1 MCHVKN
7 HIEFNANDTHFTVV
21 IFNANYKNVKEI
33 VKEIVKKIE
42 KNPSITVIE
51 LAIKPNVSERVIRY
65 EIDKLR
71 NQVIIER
78 KGLMKSGRWKVVEIR
93 MNSNNN

>member
-1 MCHVKN
+1 MYHVKN

-21 IFNANYKNVKEI
+21 IFNANYKKGKENGKEKGKEKGEEIVKEI
-33 VKEIVKKIE
+33 VKEIVRK
-42 KNPSITVIE
+42 PSITVKE
-51 LAIKPNVSERVIRY
+51 LAIKLNVSERVIRY

-78 KGLMKSGRWKVVEIR
+78 KGVNEIG
-93 MNSNNN
+93 

>member
-1 MCHVKN
+1 MFNDNKN
-7 HIEFNANDTHFTVV
+7 HVEFNANDTHFTVV
-21 IFNANYKNVKEI
+21 IFNANYKKGKEKGKEKGEEI
-33 VKEIVKKIE
+33 VKEIVKEIE
-42 KNPSITVIE
+42 KNPSITVKE

-78 KGLMKSGRWKVVEIR
+78 KGVNEIG
-93 MNSNNN
+93 